1 MRPAP
6 VADLLGEV
14 LLHQMGNRVHIGQAN
29 AGAQVAVKGLF
40 PQKRQILAPFRPKG
54 FAQCFRHAVAPGMIL
69 HLPDGLAAFVKMPIA
84 QLRFIRKESSNG
96 GAKIGLIMR
105 PVRFI
110 HRIDQPSAGGCRH
123 HVDIIPVRPAIPGQ
137 VQDMQL
143 PLSLRHLETQRFL
156 PECLVQ
162 VDQILL
168 ACTMLFDGDQA
179 DQLVIIPCAQMI
191 GIQCILLHHGK
202 LRRLC
207 LCVIRQGKLQPF
219 AAGGA
224 IDRLTDETLP
234 AQFCGSIHHCAGRV
248 SCRKMAVIQN
258 PQLHPQ

>member
-1 MRPAP
+1 
-6 VADLLGEV
+6 
-14 LLHQMGNRVHIGQAN
+14 MGNRVHIGQAN

-156 PECLVQ
+156 PECLV
-162 VDQILL
+162 
-168 ACTMLFDGDQA
+168 
-179 DQLVIIPCAQMI
+179 
-191 GIQCILLHHGK
+191 
-202 LRRLC
+202 
-207 LCVIRQGKLQPF
+207 
-219 AAGGA
+219 
-224 IDRLTDETLP
+224 
-234 AQFCGSIHHCAGRV
+234 
-248 SCRKMAVIQN
+248 
-258 PQLHPQ
+258 